1 LKNHVR
7 PKGNSRR
14 ESKDKRARTAPK
26 AERLGE
32 GERGIDV
39 PLPPPLIFLGLFVI
53 GSVTGYFIPIPLLP
67 GAAALPTG
75 IVIAL
80 AGVYLSFVSLR
91 EFARAKT
98 PPDFRP
104 VKAIVSAGPYRYTR
118 NPIYISFSTIYAGL
132 GIAFNSLVAFLPLLV
147 AIAVVDRVIVPREER
162 YLEHRFGEEYL
173 RYKAK
178 VRRWV

>member
-1 LKNHVR
+1 MTREENPR
-7 PKGNSRR
+7 IKG
-14 ESKDKRARTAPK
+14 ARTAPK

-32 GERGIDV
+32 SENGIDV

-67 GAAALPTG
+67 GGAALPTG

-80 AGVYLSFVSLR
+80 AGVYLSLVSFR

-104 VKAIVSAGPYRYTR
+104 VRAIVSAGPCRYTL

-132 GIAFNSLVAFLPLLV
+132 GVAFNSLRHSCRCWLPSQF
-147 AIAVVDRVIVPREER
+147 VDRVIIPREER
-162 YLEHRFGEEYL
+162 YLEDRFGE
-173 RYKAK
+173 
-178 VRRWV
+178 

>member
-26 AERLGE
+26 AEILGE
-32 GERGIDV
+32 SERGIDV
-39 PLPPPLIFLGLFVI
+39 PLPPPLIFFGLFVI
-53 GSVTGYFIPIPLLP
+53 GSVAGYFIPIHLLP
-67 GAAALPTG
+67 GGAALPTG

-91 EFARAKT
+91 EFARAET

>member
-1 LKNHVR
+1 M
-7 PKGNSRR
+7 G
-14 ESKDKRARTAPK
+14 ESEP
-26 AERLGE
+26 
-32 GERGIDV
+32 GIDV

-67 GAAALPTG
+67 SGAALPTG

-132 GIAFNSLVAFLPLLV
+132 GIAFNSLAAFLPLLV
-147 AIAVVDRVIVPREER
+147 AIAVVDRVIIPREER
-162 YLEHRFGEEYL
+162 YLEDRFGEEYL

>member
-1 LKNHVR
+1 MTREENPR
-7 PKGNSRR
+7 IKG
-14 ESKDKRARTAPK
+14 ARTAPK

-32 GERGIDV
+32 SEHGIDV

-67 GAAALPTG
+67 SAAALPTG

-80 AGVYLSFVSLR
+80 AGVYLSLVSFR

-98 PPDFRP
+98 SPDFRP
-104 VKAIVSAGPYRYTR
+104 VRAIVSAGPYRYTR

-132 GIAFNSLVAFLPLLV
+132 GIAFNSLVTFLPLLV

-162 YLEHRFGEEYL
+162 YLEKRFGEEYL